1 MGVPTFYRWLCSRY
15 PRVVQDVKDDL
26 NERDVDFSDVESF
39 GMDLLMPNPN
49 GEFDNLYVDMN
60 GLIHPCCHPEGLEQ
74 PPSEEVM
81 FQCIFDYLDRLFY
94 LVRPRKL
101 LFLAID
107 GVAPRAKM
115 NQQRSR
121 RFKSAA
127 EADLEASTYEK
138 VAAEFASKNIVVP
151 PKEKRWDSNVI
162 TPGTPFMH
170 ELSRRVVSFIE
181 ERRRVFE
188 SWSRIHVIYSD
199 PNVPG
204 EGEHKIM
211 NFIRNQ
217 RHSPQH
223 DPNTRHVL
231 HGMDADLIMLGL
243 ATHEVN
249 FYIIRE
255 IAVIIPTTRKP
266 EQEIRKAVLAAQA
279 NPLSGCTKLR
289 SDKSYRSMLRQN
301 WKPMQFLRIPVLREY
316 LSHQLYFP
324 AGWSGGGG
332 SIAFERCIDDL
343 VLMCFFCGNDFLPH
357 LPSVS
362 IPGGSIDQMILLYQ
376 SVLPDLGDY
385 LTNEGEINFPQV
397 ERFVSFIARV
407 EDDVF
412 RTEQD
417 FKQRQKARRA
427 QQESQKAAAD
437 ESSRD
442 THHAQNSDRSL
453 STRGTA
459 PSGANPSKVG
469 GSPDEVP
476 HTTNG
481 HGTASSV
488 GPLKG
493 SDGSSASETD
503 NADCKSAAS
512 MSELDV
518 AAAFKKRCDE
528 LLKAHREI
536 ADPVEPIDLSLNDSK
551 LWKAAYYRQ
560 KFNLSETDDVSAFA
574 ATVAAEYV
582 KGMCWVLRY
591 YYQGCASWGWF
602 YPFHY
607 APFCSDLKFEGMEF
621 SFDYGEPYT
630 PFQQL
635 LSVMPIR
642 SAHCLPGELRHLM
655 TDPES
660 PIASF
665 YPTQFREDPNGKR
678 YKYQWVAL
686 LPFIEEARL
695 LQLARPLE
703 ASLPPELQDRNR
715 VRKDVLFVGS
725 GGTGALVG
733 ELTCEGD
740 RCEFVSKA
748 DKKHQSVLLDGAQ
761 LPSRVLRIEDLME
774 EGRNRGFNCDVA
786 KRMITNVLGRG
797 PSRGGGGAEKD
808 RDVLRNFGRDFHQ
821 TQNAYN
827 PHHHPSQNAYNP
839 HHHPSQNA
847 YNPHHHPSQ
856 NAYNPHHYQ
865 THHDGSRRDAH
876 RAYNGAGRRT
886 GAAQRGFAVPQMQPF
901 HGTPTPTP
909 APGHYD
915 PYGMGGANRHH
926 QQQNRGYAQPS
937 GHYNPQGR
945 SVAHLN
951 AGDAAQHHYGAGG
964 RRDGDGNRDL
974 HGSRGQRPTHTHP
987 IGHDRDGRVAGRFHP
1002 GGPPPNGGRRP
1013 NDAYP
1018 PTHQGG
1024 QGFSRS
1030 AHSSQR
1036 EQNAGAPRKH
1046 GQPNY
1051 LAGHK
1056 LERPKRPPVHAVGG
1070 PPPHP
1075 PSTERAQ
1082 AGNTEPAP
1090 QKRALDAAE
1099 VPPAVK
1105 PSPASRHG

>member
-26 NERDVDFSDVESF
+26 NERDVDFTDVEAF
-39 GMDLLMPNPN
+39 GMELLMPNPN

-138 VAAEFASKNIVVP
+138 VSAEFAGKNIFVP
-151 PKEKRWDSNVI
+151 PKQKRWDSNVI

-181 ERRRVFE
+181 ERRRLFE

-255 IAVIIPTTRKP
+255 IAVIIPATRKP

-279 NPLSGCTKLR
+279 NPLSGSTKLQ

-301 WKPMQFLRIPVLREY
+301 WKQMQFLRIPVLREY

-332 SIAFERCIDDL
+332 PIAFERCIDDL

-385 LTNEGEINFPQV
+385 LTNEGEINFAQV

-427 QQESQKAAAD
+427 QQESQKASAD
-437 ESSRD
+437 ESPRESPR
-442 THHAQNSDRSL
+442 APNPDRSL
-453 STRGTA
+453 SKPGGMQGMQSIA
-459 PSGANPSKVG
+459 HNDANSSKVD
-469 GSPDEVP
+469 GSSNGVP
-476 HTTNG
+476 HVTNG
-481 HGTASSV
+481 HGTASNVDLS
-488 GPLKG
+488 KG
-493 SDGSSASETD
+493 SDRSSASETD
-503 NADCKSAAS
+503 SSTDKNAAS
-512 MSELDV
+512 NGDSVSFSELDV
-518 AAAFKKRCDE
+518 EVAFKKRCDE
-528 LLKAHREI
+528 LLKQYREI
-536 ADPVEPIDLSLNDSK
+536 ANPVEPIDLSLNDPK

-574 ATVAAEYV
+574 AKVAKEYV

-602 YPFHY
+602 YPYHY

-621 SFDYGEPYT
+621 TFDYGEPYT

-642 SAHCLPGELRHLM
+642 SAHCLPDELRHLM
-655 TDPES
+655 TDSES

-686 LPFIEEARL
+686 LPFIEEAKL
-695 LQLARPLE
+695 LQLARPIE
-703 ASLPPELQDRNR
+703 ATLTPELQDRNR

-725 GGTGALVG
+725 GGTDAFIG
-733 ELTCEGD
+733 ELNCEGD

-748 DKKHQSVLLDGAQ
+748 EQKHQSVLLNGAK

-774 EGRNRGFNCDVA
+774 EGRNRGFNCDIA

-797 PSRGGGGAEKD
+797 YSAGNGGPDKD

-827 PHHHPSQNAYNP
+827 PHHHPS
-839 HHHPSQNA
+839 
-847 YNPHHHPSQ
+847 
-856 NAYNPHHYQ
+856 
-865 THHDGSRRDAH
+865 HHDGSRRDNH
-876 RAYNGAGRRT
+876 RANNGSGRRPQVAE
-886 GAAQRGFAVPQMQPF
+886 GGFAVPQMQPF
-901 HGTPTPTP
+901 RGTPAPP
-909 APGHYD
+909 PVPGHYD
-915 PYGMGGANRHH
+915 PNGMSGANRQQH
-926 QQQNRGYAQPS
+926 QPHRGHTQQSQ
-937 GHYNPQGR
+937 HYNPQPR
-945 SVAHLN
+945 SVAHHK
-951 AGDAAQHHYGAGG
+951 AGDAPPHHYGAGG
-964 RRDGDGNRDL
+964 GITTHAGGRRDNDGYRDS
-974 HGSRGQRPTHTHP
+974 HGIRGPRNQQPQYNDK
-987 IGHDRDGRVAGRFHP
+987 GKDGRVAGGFTP
-1002 GGPPPNGGRRP
+1002 GGHPPNSGRRP
-1013 NDAYP
+1013 NEAYP
-1018 PTHQGG
+1018 PPHQRG
-1024 QGFSRS
+1024 QGFSKPTH
-1030 AHSSQR
+1030 AAQR
-1036 EQNAGAPRKH
+1036 EQNANEPRRH

-1056 LERPKRPPVHAVGG
+1056 LERPKRPPVHVVGV
-1070 PPPHP
+1070 PPPP
-1075 PSTERAQ
+1075 PPTAERAQ
-1082 AGNTEPAP
+1082 AKNAEPAP
-1090 QKRALDAAE
+1090 QKRALDNAE
-1099 VPPAVK
+1099 VPPAAK
-1105 PSPASRHG
+1105 PNPASRHE